1 MSLRRKTIIGIAS
14 IEAVLLL
21 SLIVTAVTFL
31 SQAVN
36 NDLVKHASTTATL
49 FSTTTKDAVLSYD
62 LASLDDFVSEAL
74 KNPGIEYARVISSTD
89 GILSQKGSA
98 PALARAFD
106 ADEHMSDVT
115 DGIFDTYAD
124 IIEGETTYGRVEIG
138 MSTSHAVTSIAKIKQ
153 WTTSIA
159 IVELILVAL
168 FSYALGHYLTR
179 QLGLLTR
186 GAKKISQSV
195 LSGDFSNTRIAI
207 KTHDELGEVAHAF
220 NQMVETLEAESVRVK
235 KYQQEL
241 EHLNQTLEKRVV
253 ARTQLLEDKNAQ
265 LSLINFELK
274 STQEQLVQAEKMA
287 SLGQLAA
294 GVAHEI
300 NNPIGFVNSNLT
312 SLSEYADVY
321 IKLGQQITDWQSSE
335 SREEREKCQNSLI
348 AFIQS
353 EDLTFIQEDI
363 QALIS
368 ESNEGLTRVID
379 IVSGLKQFSRAD
391 SKERQCFDINDCVKT
406 TLSMVSNELKYH
418 CDIVTHLQDVPQ
430 VNINVGKI
438 CQVLTNL
445 FINAGQAIGQ
455 QGTSQQNI
463 SRRDSVQQSSASQ
476 GIAPQGVITIET
488 YYHHD
493 VVYVVVSDTGH
504 GIPAENLN
512 RLFDPFFTT
521 KPEGQGTGL
530 GLAISFGIAQEH
542 GGELSVFS
550 EEHKGSRFTL
560 SLPAATLPTDA
571 V

>member
-21 SLIVTAVTFL
+21 SLIITAVTFL
-31 SQAVN
+31 SQSVN
-36 NDLVKHASTTATL
+36 KDLIKHASTTATL

-74 KNPGIEYARVISSTD
+74 KNPGIEYARVISSTE

-98 PALARAFD
+98 SALARAFN
-106 ADEHMSDVT
+106 ADMHMSDVT

-124 IIEGETTYGRVEIG
+124 IIEGDTVYGRVEIG
-138 MSTSHAVTSIAKIKQ
+138 MSTEQAVTSIAKIKQ

-159 IVELILVAL
+159 VVELILVAL

-179 QLGLLTR
+179 QLGLLR
-186 GAKKISQSV
+186 AGAKKISYSV
-195 LSGDFSNTRIAI
+195 LSGDFNDTRIAI
-207 KTHDELGEVAHAF
+207 KTKDELGEVAHAF
-220 NQMVETLEAESVRVK
+220 NQMVETLEAECVRVK
-235 KYQQEL
+235 KYQEEL

-300 NNPIGFVNSNLT
+300 NNPIGFVSSNLT

-321 IKLGQQITDWQSSE
+321 VKLGQHITDWQSSE
-335 SREEREKCQNSLI
+335 TPEDRKKYENSLI
-348 AFIQS
+348 EFIQS
-353 EDLTFIQEDI
+353 ENLAFMQEDI
-363 QALIS
+363 QALIN
-368 ESNEGLTRVID
+368 ESNEGLIRVKD

-391 SKERQCFDINDCVKT
+391 SKESQYFDINDCVKT

-445 FINAGQAIGQ
+445 FINAGQAIGSQ
-455 QGTSQQNI
+455 NTS
-463 SRRDSVQQSSASQ
+463 RQSIAPQSIAPQS
-476 GIAPQGVITIET
+476 IAPQGVITIET
-488 YYHHD
+488 YSHHEL
-493 VVYVVVSDTGH
+493 VYVVVSDTGH
-504 GIPAENLN
+504 GIPAENLK

-542 GGELSVFS
+542 GGDLSVFS

-560 SLPAATLPTDA
+560 SLPVTTLPTET

>member
-21 SLIVTAVTFL
+21 SLIITAVTFL
-31 SQAVN
+31 SQSVN
-36 NDLVKHASTTATL
+36 KDLIKHASTTATL

-74 KNPGIEYARVISSTD
+74 KNPGIEYARVISSTE

-98 PALARAFD
+98 SALARAFN
-106 ADEHMSDVT
+106 ADMHMSDVT

-124 IIEGETTYGRVEIG
+124 IIEGDTVYGRVEIG
-138 MSTSHAVTSIAKIKQ
+138 MSTEQAVTSIAKIKQ

-159 IVELILVAL
+159 VVELILVAL

-179 QLGLLTR
+179 QLGLLR
-186 GAKKISQSV
+186 AGAKKISYSV
-195 LSGDFSNTRIAI
+195 LSGDFNDTRIAI
-207 KTHDELGEVAHAF
+207 KTKDELGEVAHAF
-220 NQMVETLEAESVRVK
+220 NQMVETLESESVRVK
-235 KYQQEL
+235 KYQEEL

-300 NNPIGFVNSNLT
+300 NNPIGFVSSNLT

-321 IKLGQQITDWQSSE
+321 VKLGQHITDWQSSE
-335 SREEREKCQNSLI
+335 TPKDRKKYENSLI
-348 AFIQS
+348 EFIQS
-353 EDLTFIQEDI
+353 ENLAFMQEDI
-363 QALIS
+363 QALIN
-368 ESNEGLTRVID
+368 ESNEGLIRVKD

-391 SKERQCFDINDCVKT
+391 SKESQCFDINDCVKT

-445 FINAGQAIGQ
+445 FINAGQAIGSQ
-455 QGTSQQNI
+455 DTS
-463 SRRDSVQQSSASQ
+463 RQSIAPQ

-488 YYHHD
+488 YSHHEL
-493 VVYVVVSDTGH
+493 VYVVVSDTGH
-504 GIPAENLN
+504 GIPAENLK

-542 GGELSVFS
+542 GGDLSAFS

-560 SLPAATLPTDA
+560 SLPAATLPTET